1 MLDTAVR
8 SVRLSLFVLVLIL
21 ALATPRVSDAQ
32 LKGKIADKP
41 IAIGYLR
48 NVTQKMSLDYVLNL
62 TERLEIGTTMRSQ
75 LSEENIQE
83 QLAGSQPKVDDPVYG
98 VAWYMVTGL
107 IPSYETI
114 SFQPVIDEAD
124 ALRLMNGEKTNY
136 GTNGFMEDLG
146 NNCYKS
152 GYRFSSESPLPEGYD
167 ESQLTNSNNNPQPG
181 GWKSEQKII
190 EKDGKKFLQHNQ
202 SYTQYCRF
210 YDNVLYK
217 AAFEELLEMELP
229 TSSSVTTSI
238 SSEND
243 AGFDAYLDRIP
254 VGIRQLGWNML
265 SAAIGTQ
272 LQQRDDEPETS
283 YNMRRSSGDLGL
295 AMAKAA
301 LFDIDNSSGWMRF
314 ASADD
319 DSLRAEFR
327 IRSRNNSELTTQ
339 LQSAAGQSQFAPILN
354 DNAAATIHFC
364 VRSPEEA
371 PAAILAAGTWLQEE
385 IDRESKGDPGMVDAG
400 RVLSETL
407 AGIADHRNLEL
418 LVKAGWSDAS
428 GGVFYG
434 GIQVSENPDLLRS
447 LHYFMTHAGET
458 PPNVAEIITLSEED
472 GRPIIRF
479 NVPPQEV
486 EQFAEISGMRISHA
500 YLIHEGNRLWFAA
513 GAENA
518 KEMLRQSIESC
529 NSGGLAYQTP
539 LLTAKID
546 MKQWLDY
553 PLEDASGIAPLP
565 RWLDENAWWFP
576 PTPISIS
583 SGMMGADPEK
593 PQPIMQ
599 KVFDLGGS
607 QQGSL
612 TVQADESG
620 VLIQAALGEAL
631 ANHIVAR
638 MIESQEGMMKRS
650 QEAQKAAIEA
660 QQKALKDAESKIQPP
675 AAPK

>member
-1 MLDTAVR
+1 
-8 SVRLSLFVLVLIL
+8 
-21 ALATPRVSDAQ
+21 
-32 LKGKIADKP
+32 
-41 IAIGYLR
+41 
-48 NVTQKMSLDYVLNL
+48 
-62 TERLEIGTTMRSQ
+62 
-75 LSEENIQE
+75 
-83 QLAGSQPKVDDPVYG
+83 
-98 VAWYMVTGL
+98 
-107 IPSYETI
+107 
-114 SFQPVIDEAD
+114 
-124 ALRLMNGEKTNY
+124 
-136 GTNGFMEDLG
+136 
-146 NNCYKS
+146 
-152 GYRFSSESPLPEGYD
+152 
-167 ESQLTNSNNNPQPG
+167 
-181 GWKSEQKII
+181 
-190 EKDGKKFLQHNQ
+190 
-202 SYTQYCRF
+202 
-210 YDNVLYK
+210 
-217 AAFEELLEMELP
+217 
-229 TSSSVTTSI
+229 
-238 SSEND
+238 
-243 AGFDAYLDRIP
+243 
-254 VGIRQLGWNML
+254 
-265 SAAIGTQ
+265 
-272 LQQRDDEPETS
+272 
-283 YNMRRSSGDLGL
+283 
-295 AMAKAA
+295 MAKAA

-327 IRSRNNSELTTQ
+327 IRSRNNSELTTK

-371 PAAILAAGTWLQEE
+371 PVAILAAGTWLQEE

-553 PLEDASGIAPLP
+553 PLEDA
-565 RWLDENAWWFP
+565 
-576 PTPISIS
+576 
-583 SGMMGADPEK
+583 
-593 PQPIMQ
+593 
-599 KVFDLGGS
+599 
-607 QQGSL
+607 
-612 TVQADESG
+612 
-620 VLIQAALGEAL
+620 
-631 ANHIVAR
+631 
-638 MIESQEGMMKRS
+638 
-650 QEAQKAAIEA
+650 
-660 QQKALKDAESKIQPP
+660 
-675 AAPK
+675 